1 LQISLIMNW
10 HRNRVGNTTSE
21 IDIGAGFTGFTNR
34 FQFCKWSAQFH
45 WNDTETCFVFNEW
58 IMPKVCLHV
67 VGSCIFTRACHIT
80 IVCFVIGCC
89 IFMTTRC
96 VAIVCLVVGCC
107 IFTKWSH
114 CIASL
119 FYFRLLH
126 IHEGLSCRCSLFCC
140 RLLHIHDGS
149 SRRCRQIV
157 QLLDITSVD
166 QCQERSLT
174 LKQRKALRIT
184 AKGICLGIY
193 WLD

>member
-1 LQISLIMNW
+1 MDHAKSL
-10 HRNRVGNTTSE
+10 
-21 IDIGAGFTGFTNR
+21 FTCCRLLHIHKGLSHHYSL
-34 FQFCKWSAQFH
+34 FCH
-45 WNDTETCFVFNEW
+45 WL
-58 IMPKVCLHV
+58 LHIHED
-67 VGSCIFTRACHIT
+67 S
-80 IVCFVIGCC
+80 
-89 IFMTTRC
+89 C

-126 IHEGLSCRCSLFCC
+126 IYEGLSCCCSLFCC
-140 RLLHIHDGS
+140 RLLHIHEGS
-149 SRRCRQIV
+149 SRRCREIV

-193 WLD
+193 